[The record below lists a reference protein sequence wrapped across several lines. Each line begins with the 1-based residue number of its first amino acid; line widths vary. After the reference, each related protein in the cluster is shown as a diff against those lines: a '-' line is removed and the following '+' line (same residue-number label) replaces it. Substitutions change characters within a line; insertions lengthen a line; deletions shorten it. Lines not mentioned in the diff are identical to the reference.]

1 MTVEGPLRRVRLTL
15 RKAVERTAGALL
27 LVLAF
32 LPIYRVLDTTG
43 EAPFRQASVDIAD
56 VTLELV
62 WWGSLVTLLLAGLL
76 ARLGGGLPRFWAR
89 KALARIEA
97 VPLPAYAVGTALLGF
112 GLALTAAVVLFDG
125 FYTNVDEIASRL
137 NAEFLASGRL
147 AGPLPGP
154 PEAWLIP
161 NTLMAEGGFVS
172 QYPPAHL
179 MVMALFVRLGSSL
192 LVGPTLFAI
201 MVGFTTLALP
211 RLLPDRAGVA
221 RIAALLTAVSPFLV
235 FLAGGALSHLTA
247 GAAGAVCLY
256 AALRARDGGWGWGL
270 LAGAAVGMMVSSRP
284 LIGLILG
291 TTFTLG
297 IWARGLSASGLAWW
311 ARRAAATVL
320 GGVPFALGL
329 GWYNHALF
337 GKVGSFGYLA
347 AFGEDHQLGFHRDPW
362 GYSYQIGEALGFTST
377 DLLSVGVQ
385 FLETPLPL
393 TALVAA
399 LLLAGRKLPR
409 GGGPLMAWALLPVI
423 GNAFYW
429 FHASRMLFEAA
440 PAWIA
445 LGVLAIAEL
454 GAEPDEGAHQ
464 ATVFA
469 RNTVAWLVPV
479 SLILSILWGVP
490 ERVRTYTWT
499 QETLDRITEP
509 ALPDAGPALIFVHT
523 SWNERLSATLQ
534 GAGGMRQDSV
544 ISALRRNTNCSLHR
558 FAVYREQ
565 LSSGGNPPGPIPRVD
580 LLQGEGTPPGIER
593 QSVAPGATVRLI
605 PGETITDACLREM
618 SADRFGVVALAPLV
632 WQGDLPG
639 VERGRPLYVR
649 DLGPEKNAT
658 LLAAFPERAPYVLV
672 PRSPE
677 VAPELVVFEEAMRV
691 LWGG

>member
-1 MTVEGPLRRVRLTL
+1 MRL
-15 RKAVERTAGALL
+15 RKAVERTAGGLL

-43 EAPFRQASVDIAD
+43 EAPFRQASVDIAN

-62 WWGSLVTLLLAGLL
+62 WWGSLVTILLAGLL
-76 ARLGGGLPRFWAR
+76 AHLVGDLPRVWGRWF
-89 KALARIEA
+89 LARIEA
-97 VPLPAYAVGTALLGF
+97 VPLPYYALATALLGF
-112 GLALTAAVVLFDG
+112 TLALIAGVGLFDG

-137 NAEFLASGRL
+137 NAEFLASGHL
-147 AGPLPGP
+147 VGILPDL

-161 NTLMAEGGFVS
+161 NTLMTGDGFVS

-179 MVMALFVRLGSSL
+179 MVMAVFVRLGASV

-201 MVGFTTLALP
+201 MVGFIALALP
-211 RLLPDRAGVA
+211 RLLPSRAGVA
-221 RIAALLTAVSPFLV
+221 RAAALLTAISPFLV

-256 AALRARDGGWGWGL
+256 AALRARDGGWGWGV
-270 LAGAAVGMMVSSRP
+270 LAGGAVGMMVSSRP

-291 TTFTLG
+291 TLFTVG
-297 IWARGLSASGLAWW
+297 IWASPPLTRHVGWWMRRVLAT
-311 ARRAAATVL
+311 AL
-320 GGVPFALGL
+320 GGVPFAIGL

-337 GKVGSFGYLA
+337 GRIGAFGYLA
-347 AFGEDHQLGFHRDPW
+347 AFGEDHRLGFHRDPW
-362 GYSYQIGEALGFTST
+362 GYAYQLGEALGFTST

-409 GGGPLMAWALLPVI
+409 GGGLLVGWALLPVI
-423 GNAFYW
+423 GNGFYW

-445 LGVLAIAEL
+445 LGVLALAEL
-454 GAEPDEGAHQ
+454 GREPEDGAPP
-464 ATVFA
+464 VRILG
-469 RNTVAWLVPV
+469 RNAVAWLAPV
-479 SLILSILWGVP
+479 SLALAVAWGVP
-490 ERVRTYTWT
+490 ERVRTYRWS
-499 QETLDRITEP
+499 QETLDRITQP
-509 ALPDAGPALIFVHT
+509 SIPTPGPAIVFVHT
-523 SWNERLSATLQ
+523 SWNERLSASLQ

-544 ISALRRNTNCSLHR
+544 ISALRRNSNCSLHQ
-558 FAVYREQ
+558 FAVYREG
-565 LSSGGNPPGPIPRVD
+565 LARENDASRPAPVVD

-593 QSVAPGATVRLI
+593 QAVAPGATVRLI
-605 PGETITDACLREM
+605 AGEAITDACLREM
-618 SADRFGVVALAPLV
+618 SADRFGVVALAPLI

-639 VERGRPLYVR
+639 VDRGGPLYVR
-649 DLGPEKNAT
+649 DLGPEKNAQ
-658 LLAAFPERAPYVLV
+658 LLAAFPERTPYVFV
-672 PRSPE
+672 PKAPE
-677 VAPELVVFEEAMRV
+677 AAPELVPFQEGMRV